1 MNTERKNG
9 SPNAEQNEGDAREPR
24 RRKGKCK
31 WFNVVKGWGFITP
44 DDGGQEVFVHQHVI
58 HMDGFRSLGENE
70 EVEFE
75 CEETSK
81 GFEATIVTGPQGA
94 YCIGSQ
100 RVVGR
105 KRTRKIRCYNC
116 GEYGNHVA
124 AKCKLGP
131 MPKRCHH
138 CKSEDHLIAEC
149 PHRFNKNNVIIL
161 DDERSKDREH
171 SEKQL
176 SSGIAGLSL
185 SEESGDVKRGESN
198 A

>member
-1 MNTERKNG
+1 
-9 SPNAEQNEGDAREPR
+9 
-24 RRKGKCK
+24 
-31 WFNVVKGWGFITP
+31 
-44 DDGGQEVFVHQHVI
+44 
-58 HMDGFRSLGENE
+58 
-70 EVEFE
+70 
-75 CEETSK
+75 
-81 GFEATIVTGPQGA
+81 
-94 YCIGSQ
+94 
-100 RVVGR
+100 
-105 KRTRKIRCYNC
+105 
-116 GEYGNHVA
+116 
-124 AKCKLGP
+124 

>member
-1 MNTERKNG
+1 MT
-9 SPNAEQNEGDAREPR
+9 
-24 RRKGKCK
+24 
-31 WFNVVKGWGFITP
+31 T
-44 DDGGQEVFVHQHVI
+44 
-58 HMDGFRSLGENE
+58 
-70 EVEFE
+70 
-75 CEETSK
+75 
-81 GFEATIVTGPQGA
+81 TIYLAFSNQFL
-94 YCIGSQ
+94 SNF
-100 RVVGR
+100 
-105 KRTRKIRCYNC
+105 RCYNC

-161 DDERSKDREH
+161 DEH

-176 SSGIAGLSL
+176 SSAIANISL
-185 SEESGDVKRGESN
+185 SEEGGEAKRDSN